1 MDVRGGKAGDD
12 RGAETSDLRG
22 RQRRNDTHRELSMP
36 KGAASAAKRITRT
49 LELNET
55 CAGLRPSETAM
66 TGAAIAILD
75 QQHSAAGLRLCGA
88 RSRLRREQ
96 LRHQFV
102 NSPLTTTPAPRLPA
116 PTGCRKSEKQRCRI
130 WLSQEFRRS
139 RFKTVV
145 HASIATRDIAGSTG
159 HSLRGRC
166 GINPIDRHVR
176 SRADAAT
183 TLASSRKNSA
193 ECDESAQAEAGGNNT
208 FI

>member
-1 MDVRGGKAGDD
+1 MATVGDGHD
-12 RGAETSDLRG
+12 RRCDCDLG
-22 RQRRNDTHRELSMP
+22 
-36 KGAASAAKRITRT
+36 SAAFCCRAQTRGT
-49 LELNET
+49 
-55 CAGLRPSETAM
+55 
-66 TGAAIAILD
+66 
-75 QQHSAAGLRLCGA
+75 

-102 NSPLTTTPAPRLPA
+102 NSPLTTTPVRRLPA
-116 PTGCRKSEKQRCRI
+116 PAGCRKSEEQRCRI

-183 TLASSRKNSA
+183 TLASRGKIALNATNRPKPRREEIIPLYRSGLVSR
-193 ECDESAQAEAGGNNT
+193 QATSVARLEDRGERWHERSCACRRRYGNRGVNGADLVTLAAIRAGD
-208 FI
+208 